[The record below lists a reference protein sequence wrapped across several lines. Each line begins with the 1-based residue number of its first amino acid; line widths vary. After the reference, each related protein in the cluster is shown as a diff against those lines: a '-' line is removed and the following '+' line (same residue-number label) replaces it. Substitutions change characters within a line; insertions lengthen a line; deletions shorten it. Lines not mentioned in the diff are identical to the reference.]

1 MNNREMA
8 CRHQTLAIRKARTKS
23 ASVRPRQ
30 INPAGVS
37 TRPPACKE
45 ALLAAI
51 AGAGGSL
58 ISASYHRTTRSKQQ
72 RPRIPEAF
80 VAASSGCL
88 LQGGVDRAELGV
100 QRAADAVDHGDDRQ
114 RNAGR

>member
-37 TRPPACKE
+37 TRPP